1 MILKNKTMNRRDAI
15 KKAAFLLGGALSAPT
30 LLAMTRW
37 EQQPIVS
44 ASGAWQEGDILFS
57 LSELQKQ
64 IVAEVA
70 EMIIPKTDTVGAKD
84 VGVPA
89 FIEMMLKDCYAQPE
103 QLSFME
109 GVMALEASKF
119 LDMDSPTRIERLKKI
134 EAETKALMKAR
145 EVKQTKMGDN
155 DDKEEMKA
163 IPKGLPFWRLMKEL
177 TLLGYFT
184 SEKGIKAS
192 FEYVQIPS
200 KLELIKLKPNQ
211 KAYAY

>member
-1 MILKNKTMNRRDAI
+1 MNRRDAI
-15 KKAAFLLGGALSAPT
+15 KKAAILLGGTLSAPT
-30 LLAMTRW
+30 LMAMSRF
-37 EQQPIVS
+37 EQKIYLHT
-44 ASGAWQEGDILFS
+44 EGVVFNLTEI
-57 LSELQKQ
+57 QRR

-103 QLSFME
+103 HLSFME
-109 GVMALEASKF
+109 GITTLEESKF
-119 LDMDSPTRIERLKKI
+119 LEMDIPTRTERLKKI
-134 EAETKALMKAR
+134 EAETKAIMKAR

-163 IPKGLPFWRLMKEL
+163 VPKGLPFWRLMKEL

-184 SEKGIKAS
+184 SEAGIKAS

-200 KLELIKLKPNQ
+200 KLEVIKLKPNQ

>member
-1 MILKNKTMNRRDAI
+1 MNRRDAI
-15 KKAAFLLGGALSAPT
+15 KKAAILLGGTLSAPT
-30 LLAMTRW
+30 LMAMSRF
-37 EQQPIVS
+37 EQKNVLYT
-44 ASGAWQEGDILFS
+44 EGGGILFN
-57 LSELQKQ
+57 LTETQRK

-89 FIEMMLKDCYAQPE
+89 FIELMLKDCYLQLE
-103 QLSFME
+103 HLSFME
-109 GVMALEASKF
+109 GVMALEESKF
-119 LDMDSPTRIERLKKI
+119 LDMDASMRTERLKKV
-134 EAETKALMKAR
+134 EAETKAMMKAR

-155 DDKEEMKA
+155 EDKEEMKA
-163 IPKGLPFWRLMKEL
+163 TPKGIPFWRLMKEL

-192 FEYVQIPS
+192 FEYVQIPT
-200 KLELIKLKPNQ
+200 KLEVIKLKPNQ

>member
-1 MILKNKTMNRRDAI
+1 MNRRDAI
-15 KKAAFLLGGALSAPT
+15 KKAAILLGGTLSAPT
-30 LLAMTRW
+30 LMAMSRF
-37 EQQPIVS
+37 EQKILPNTEVFNPDNS
-44 ASGAWQEGDILFS
+44 AGVLFN
-57 LSELQKQ
+57 LTEMQRK

-89 FIEMMLKDCYAQPE
+89 FIEIMMKDCYAQPE
-103 QLSFME
+103 HLSFME
-109 GVMALEASKF
+109 GVAALEQVKF
-119 LDMDSPTRIERLKKI
+119 IDMDASMRTETLKKV
-134 EAETKALMKAR
+134 EAETKAIMKAR

-163 IPKGLPFWRLMKEL
+163 APKGIPFWRLMKEL

-200 KLELIKLKPNQ
+200 KLEVIKLKPNQ

>member
-1 MILKNKTMNRRDAI
+1 MNRRDAI

-37 EQQPIVS
+37 EQPI
-44 ASGAWQEGDILFS
+44 AQNTEGVFFS

-89 FIEMMLKDCYAQPE
+89 FIEMMLKDCYYQPE

-119 LDMDSPTRIERLKKI
+119 LDMDAPTRTERLKKI

-145 EVKQTKMGDN
+145 EVKPTKMGDN
-155 DDKEEMKA
+155 DDKEEMKSV
-163 IPKGLPFWRLMKEL
+163 PKGLPFWRLMKEL

>member
-1 MILKNKTMNRRDAI
+1 MNRRDAI
-15 KKAAFLLGGALSAPT
+15 KKVAILVGGTLSAPT
-30 LLAMTRW
+30 LMAISRW
-37 EQQPIVS
+37 EQNILPHT
-44 ASGAWQEGDILFS
+44 EGGIIFNLT
-57 LSELQKQ
+57 ELQSR

-70 EMIIPKTDTVGAKD
+70 EMIIPKTDTVGAKE

-103 QLSFME
+103 HLSFME
-109 GVMALEASKF
+109 GITALEESKF
-119 LDMDSPTRIERLKKI
+119 LEMDGLMRTERLKKI
-134 EAETKALMKAR
+134 EAETKAMMKAR

-163 IPKGLPFWRLMKEL
+163 VPKGLPFWRLMKEL

-184 SEKGIKAS
+184 SEAGIKAS
-192 FEYVQIPS
+192 FKYVQIPS
-200 KLELIKLKPNQ
+200 TLELIKLKPNQ